1 MIMQKIFFSIVL
13 VFMVFS
19 GNSQTKKVRDGNF
32 VIKYD
37 NKDEMYAL
45 ACARILNFVWEK
57 SDKQGFNLP
66 KKVKFNLKKST
77 KNRNRLVI
85 NTYFKKITLE
95 YTSLDPSI
103 IRANFVYGLCHE
115 MGHLCMSEMSPN
127 RNRFTKDNR
136 EGWADYFGIS
146 MARLLHEIYGL
157 DVWPIPYNYLAQHA
171 ESTNRRTP
179 VLEKGEGNNYG
190 FYISAIFWEKFVNEK
205 EMDIVPTFFRQLR
218 SNQVRSSGANQ
229 RFRAELVK
237 LGVSNDL
244 LVFFD
249 KNKQHLIR

>member
-1 MIMQKIFFSIVL
+1 MILQKVFFSTVL
-13 VFMVFS
+13 IFMVFS
-19 GNSQTKKVRDGNF
+19 GIAQVEKIRDGHF
-32 VIKYD
+32 VVKYD

-45 ACARILNFVWEK
+45 GSARILNFVW
-57 SDKQGFNLP
+57 DKLDEQGFNP
-66 KKVKFNLKKST
+66 PQKVKFNLKKSKKT
-77 KNRNRLVI
+77 RNRLVI

-115 MGHLCMSEMSPN
+115 MGHLCMSNMSPN
-127 RNRFTKDNR
+127 RNKFTKDNR

-146 MARLLHEIYGL
+146 MARLLHDNYGL
-157 DVWPIPYNYLAQHA
+157 DIWPIPYNYLAQHA

-190 FYISAIFWEKFVNEK
+190 FYISAIFWEKLVNEK
-205 EMDIVPTFFRQLR
+205 GMDKIPFFFIQLK
-218 SNQVRSSGANQ
+218 SSRVKHSDANQ
-229 RFRAELVK
+229 KFRAELVK
-237 LGVSNDL
+237 FGVSDNL